1 MAFAPVRSSRRGWRD
16 KAYRWFTRKPLS
28 PAHLVFTDED
38 DARFTVT
45 ERDEWLAPP
54 EVPLEGGV
62 SVREEVGREGLT
74 FTTSR
79 VGHPLLVKISYHP
92 RWKAEGADG
101 PYLVSPALMMVIPR
115 QPTVRLTYS
124 RDASDLAGAGLTAGA
139 LLLGG
144 WSLARRGRRRPAPD
158 APTTPAPPTPLTTD
172 ACDLPAA
179 TRRWGG
185 AIPAALILA
194 LVASRF
200 AVPDRAK
207 AAAREAAALRDK
219 AVQARAAGQL
229 ADAAEYARQGAA
241 RAEGPL
247 KSELLC
253 LRADSLSRAGGGGEA
268 EQARAEASAAGA
280 TCPAS
285 P

>member
-1 MAFAPVRSSRRGWRD
+1 MKIGSSTGVVPDWGSSPD
-16 KAYRWFTRKPLS
+16 PAVTQTRTGETL
-28 PAHLVFTDED
+28 
-38 DARFTVT
+38 
-45 ERDEWLAPP
+45 
-54 EVPLEGGV
+54 
-62 SVREEVGREGLT
+62 
-74 FTTSR
+74 
-79 VGHPLLVKISYHP
+79 
-92 RWKAEGADG
+92 
-101 PYLVSPALMMVIPR
+101 
-115 QPTVRLTYS
+115 
-124 RDASDLAGAGLTAGA
+124 
-139 LLLGG
+139 
-144 WSLARRGRRRPAPD
+144 
-158 APTTPAPPTPLTTD
+158 
-172 ACDLPAA
+172 
-179 TRRWGG
+179 
-185 AIPAALILA
+185 ALI
-194 LVASRF
+194 ASRF

-280 TCPAS
+280 PCPAS